1 MVTHVFS
8 LVLALI
14 TSCFIKQLD
23 SFETRPILKFK
34 VNSAYSELSRFRLSP
49 SAALTN
55 PNEEPCKVST
65 SQVYDSWRAACAA
78 IFVATVILPMAINVP
93 YASAGAP
100 VTSASTSDTLLQRM
114 PLQIEDALE
123 KYARSTSQANTPL
136 DVTNILRDRFTVLR
150 SDVTGEKIGQLRVGD
165 SLVNRLRAVD
175 IELDN
180 IQEDIF
186 KEPADWDV
194 IAVYPKVLRAYST
207 LFTAYTDRAFP
218 SDNPVDTALRYAL
231 RYEVGAFYGGV
242 QDFEQAI
249 AKKSARQAQR
259 SFARMSLAYDH
270 YLKAGDLYLEYDE
283 VDFENTEI
291 AYRNPEYAELSKTKL
306 NYVAPSLEAPGL
318 QDDIVLLKGPDKGRK
333 GTVLWISKGGT
344 LQSASVVIRLEA
356 KGVGKHRE
364 VNSYPYSLVAK
375 TTPPEVQFI
384 DALSAAYVASAVSS
398 GIMFPVDT
406 YKTRI
411 QSGKRG
417 IPQAVEGGIF
427 KLWSGVQFFILD
439 ANDAVYVAAYGL
451 IKPALLSPIDPT
463 NVIAVF
469 AVLTLAGALGD
480 AVGSVFRVPCE
491 IVCKQVQTGRL
502 TAAQGSVVLL
512 ETIRDAIA
520 GNSAKTVDG
529 SVGASVR
536 RVVALSWIAVLC
548 RDMPFA
554 GLQIAFFDVYRSL
567 FSFLDEAGWSTFSQ
581 RAVWGAFA
589 GATAGFL
596 TTPFDLL
603 TTQVMLEAESAEKR
617 IETVKADLD
626 YSAKRPRVA
635 ASPGRERDR
644 SRTRVAAMTRSQGEG
659 EMDTFSE
666 IMAEDAFSDSMAG
679 IEEQL
684 ELFTKSTYFPTPIA
698 PEKAKPKTGLV
709 TEVFTLFAQ
718 TFADLL
724 SRGGPGALFTGAIPR
739 LLFFAPASMIFFAT
753 YETFFDLI
761 TAARIPS

>member
-1 MVTHVFS
+1 MRVFLKS
-8 LVLALI
+8 LIILVY
-14 TSCFIKQLD
+14 FKHLD
-23 SFETRPILKFK
+23 SFATHGLSKYSKLQSQIKSAPYIASCSSRNHCILFDASDKI
-34 VNSAYSELSRFRLSP
+34 STDAS
-49 SAALTN
+49 TIT
-55 PNEEPCKVST
+55 ST
-65 SQVYDSWRAACAA
+65 SWRTACAA
-78 IFVATVILPMAINVP
+78 ILATALFLPMMVSVPDALANAPSSSAAI
-93 YASAGAP
+93 
-100 VTSASTSDTLLQRM
+100 SDTLLQRM
-114 PLQIEDALE
+114 PSQIEEVLE
-123 KYARSTSQANTPL
+123 KYTLSTTQANTPT
-136 DVTNILRDRFTVLR
+136 DVTNILRDRFNVLR

-165 SLVNRLRAVD
+165 SLVNRLRSVD

-194 IAVYPKVLRAYST
+194 IAVYPKVLRAYSS

-218 SDNPVDTALRYAL
+218 SETAVDKALRYAL

-242 QDFEQAI
+242 QEFEQAV
-249 AKKSARQAQR
+249 AKKSARQSQR

-291 AYRNPEYAELSKTKL
+291 AYRNPVYAELSKMKL
-306 NYVAPSLEAPGL
+306 NYVAPSLDAPGL
-318 QDDIVLLKGPDKGRK
+318 QDEIILLKGPDKGRK
-333 GTVLWISKGGT
+333 GTVLWISKGET
-344 LQSASVVIRLEA
+344 LQSASAVIRLEA
-356 KGVGKHRE
+356 KGIGKHRE

-375 TTPPEVQFI
+375 TTPPEVQFF
-384 DALSAAYVASAVSS
+384 DALCAAYLASAVSS
-398 GIMFPVDT
+398 GIMFPVDS

-439 ANDAVYVAAYGL
+439 ANDAVYVASYGL

-469 AVLTLAGALGD
+469 IVLTLAGALGD

-502 TAAQGSVVLL
+502 SSAEGSKVLL
-512 ETIRDAIA
+512 ETIRDAIM
-520 GNSAKTVDG
+520 GNSAKTADG
-529 SVGASVR
+529 SVGSSVR

-554 GLQIAFFDVYRSL
+554 GLQIALFDVYRTL
-567 FSFLDEAGWSTFSQ
+567 FSFLDEAGWSMFSQ
-581 RAVWGAFA
+581 RALWGALA
-589 GATAGFL
+589 GGTAGFL

-603 TTQVMLEAESAEKR
+603 TTQVMLAAESAEKR

-626 YSAKRPRVA
+626 YSSKRPRVG
-635 ASPGRERDR
+635 ASTHKDRADGGRR
-644 SRTRVAAMTRSQGEG
+644 RVVAVQAQSITQEG
-659 EMDTFSE
+659 QEV
-666 IMAEDAFSDSMAG
+666 DAFSDSMAD
-679 IEEQL
+679 IETQL
-684 ELFTKSTYFPTPIA
+684 ELFAKSTYSPTPIE
-698 PEKAKPKTGLV
+698 PPPVKSKTGLIS
-709 TEVFTLFAQ
+709 EVYSLFAQ

-753 YETFFDLI
+753 YETFFDFI
-761 TAARIPS
+761 VAARTSS

>member
-1 MVTHVFS
+1 MIISPTLLIVSCLFS
-8 LVLALI
+8 
-14 TSCFIKQLD
+14 
-23 SFETRPILKFK
+23 
-34 VNSAYSELSRFRLSP
+34 VNSFHNYGRQPSLRIRNDAFLLKLTEGNDDNHITCKEEKKNKGFISASP
-49 SAALTN
+49 WQITAAAITAAALCI
-55 PNEEPCKVST
+55 P
-65 SQVYDSWRAACAA
+65 Q
-78 IFVATVILPMAINVP
+78 LINVH
-93 YASAGAP
+93 SAGATTATATA
-100 VTSASTSDTLLQRM
+100 TSVKVLLVKPMQT
-114 PLQIEDALE
+114 DAFSKPKRTIPE
-123 KYARSTSQANTPL
+123 VQEAVIPL
-136 DVTNILRDRFTVLR
+136 DVTRILKDRFTVLR
-150 SDVTGEKIGQLRVGD
+150 ADVTGEKIGQLRVGD

-175 IELDN
+175 AELDN

-218 SDNPVDTALRYAL
+218 SDGAVDKALRYAL
-231 RYEVGAFYGGV
+231 RYEVGAFYSGV
-242 QDFEQAI
+242 QDFEGAI
-249 AKKSARQAQR
+249 GKKSARQTQR
-259 SFARMSLAYDH
+259 AFAKMSLAYDH

-283 VDFENTEI
+283 VDIENTEA
-291 AYRNPEYAELSKTKL
+291 AYGNEVYAELAKSKL

-318 QDDIVLLKGPDKGRK
+318 QDEIVLLKGPDKGRK
-333 GTVLWISKGGT
+333 GTVLWISKGER
-344 LQSASVVIRLEA
+344 LQGASAVIKLEA
-356 KGVGKHRE
+356 KNVGKHRE

-384 DALSAAYVASAVSS
+384 DALCAAYIASAVSS

-417 IPQAVEGGIF
+417 IPLAMEGGIF
-427 KLWSGVQFFILD
+427 RLWSGVQFFILD
-439 ANDAVYVAAYGL
+439 ANDAVYVASYGL
-451 IKPALLSPIDPT
+451 IKPALLGLVDPT

-469 AVLTLAGALGD
+469 IVLNLAGALGD
-480 AVGSVFRVPCE
+480 AVGSIFRVPCE

-502 TAAQGSVVLL
+502 SSAQGSIVLL
-512 ETIRDAIA
+512 ETVIDAVR
-520 GNSAKTVDG
+520 GNNVKTVDG

-554 GLQIAFFDVYRSL
+554 GLQIALFDVYRSL

-603 TTQVMLEAESAEKR
+603 TTQVMLAAESAEKN
-617 IETVKADLD
+617 IETVKADLMNVN
-626 YSAKRPRVA
+626 KRPKIQT
-635 ASPGRERDR
+635 SIKNIGKI
-644 SRTRVAAMTRSQGEG
+644 SNNNNINNNIYGEG
-659 EMDTFSE
+659 KNRKIVETAMQSIEREE
-666 IMAEDAFSDSMAG
+666 IDAFSDSMAD

-684 ELFTKSTYFPTPIA
+684 ELYNRSTYTPSNVTIA
-698 PEKAKPKTGLV
+698 NDKSKGLLS
-709 TEVFTLFAQ
+709 EVFTLFAQ
-718 TFADLL
+718 TFSDLID
-724 SRGGPGALFTGAIPR
+724 RGGPGSLFIGAIPR

-761 TAARIPS
+761 TAARIP

>member
-1 MVTHVFS
+1 MTGFTMQMLLLTALSCSHV
-8 LVLALI
+8 
-14 TSCFIKQLD
+14 LD
-23 SFETRPILKFK
+23 SFKVGPGGRVHYYKANLHRLHGFDQRPFDPQMKLNDEDTDK
-34 VNSAYSELSRFRLSP
+34 P
-49 SAALTN
+49 SHIPTWR
-55 PNEEPCKVST
+55 T
-65 SQVYDSWRAACAA
+65 SCAA
-78 IFVATVILPMAINVP
+78 IFAATLLFPMMVNANYLTP
-93 YASAGAP
+93 SAASSE
-100 VTSASTSDTLLQRM
+100 TMLQRM
-114 PLQIEDALE
+114 PVQIEEALE
-123 KYARSTSQANTPL
+123 KYTRSTTQANIPL

-150 SDVTGEKIGQLRVGD
+150 ADVTGEKVGQLRVGD

-175 IELDN
+175 TELDN

-218 SDNPVDTALRYAL
+218 SDTAVDKALRYAL

-242 QDFEQAI
+242 QEFEQAL

-283 VDFENTEI
+283 VDFENTEA
-291 AYRNPEYAELSKTKL
+291 AYRNPVYAELAKTKL

-318 QDDIVLLKGPDKGRK
+318 QDEIILLKGPDKGRK
-333 GTVLWISKGGT
+333 GTVLWISKGET
-344 LQSASVVIRLEA
+344 LQSASVVIKLEA

-384 DALSAAYVASAVSS
+384 DALCAAYIASAVSS

-417 IPQAVEGGIF
+417 IPQAIEGGIF
-427 KLWSGVQFFILD
+427 RLWSGVQFFILD

-451 IKPALLSPIDPT
+451 IKPALLSPIDTT

-502 TAAQGSVVLL
+502 TSAQGSVLL
-512 ETIRDAIA
+512 WETIRDAIA
-520 GNSAKTVDG
+520 GNSAKTADG

-603 TTQVMLEAESAEKR
+603 TTQVMLAAESAEKR

-626 YSAKRPRVA
+626 YNLKRPRVA
-635 ASPGRERDR
+635 AATSEERDR
-644 SRTRVAAMTRSQGEG
+644 DRDRDSSGSRRRVMALQAQSMSPSQTEI
-659 EMDTFSE
+659 EM
-666 IMAEDAFSDSMAG
+666 DAFSDSMAD

-684 ELFTKSTYFPTPIA
+684 ELFTKSTYFPTPVA
-698 PEKAKPKTGLV
+698 PGEEKTSKGLAS
-709 TEVFTLFAQ
+709 EVFTLFVR

-724 SRGGPGALFTGAIPR
+724 NRGGLGALFTGAVPR

>member
-1 MVTHVFS
+1 MKIRNDAIFLKLLESNDDIESIPKEEVTKNNRFIS
-8 LVLALI
+8 SSPWQI
-14 TSCFIKQLD
+14 TAATI
-23 SFETRPILKFK
+23 
-34 VNSAYSELSRFRLSP
+34 
-49 SAALTN
+49 SAAAICFHVMAAAAATTPTTTTTTTTTTTKVLQLK
-55 PNEEPCKVST
+55 PMQAEPFSKPKRIISEA
-65 SQVYDSWRAACAA
+65 QEA
-78 IFVATVILPMAINVP
+78 VI
-93 YASAGAP
+93 
-100 VTSASTSDTLLQRM
+100 
-114 PLQIEDALE
+114 
-123 KYARSTSQANTPL
+123 PL
-136 DVTNILRDRFTVLR
+136 DVTKILKDRFTVLR
-150 SDVTGEKIGQLRVGD
+150 ADVTGEKIGQLRVGD

-175 IELDN
+175 TELDD

-218 SDNPVDTALRYAL
+218 SDGAVDKALRYAL
-231 RYEVGAFYGGV
+231 RYEVGAFYSGV
-242 QDFEQAI
+242 QDFEGAVG
-249 AKKSARQAQR
+249 KKSARQTQR
-259 SFARMSLAYDH
+259 AFAKMSLAYDR

-283 VDFENTEI
+283 VDVENTEA
-291 AYRNPEYAELSKTKL
+291 AYGNEVYAELAKSKL

-318 QDDIVLLKGPDKGRK
+318 QDEIVLLKGPDKGRK
-333 GTVLWISKGGT
+333 GTVLWISKGER
-344 LQSASVVIRLEA
+344 LQAASAVIKLEA
-356 KGVGKHRE
+356 KSVNRHRE

-375 TTPPEVQFI
+375 TTPPEVQFV
-384 DALSAAYVASAVSS
+384 DALCAAYIASAVSS

-411 QSGKRG
+411 QSGRRG
-417 IPQAVEGGIF
+417 IPLAIEGGIF

-451 IKPALLSPIDPT
+451 IKPALLGPIDPT
-463 NVIAVF
+463 NVVAVF

-502 TAAQGSVVLL
+502 TSAQGSVVLL
-512 ETIRDAIA
+512 ETVIDAVR
-520 GNSAKTVDG
+520 GNNAKTADG

-603 TTQVMLEAESAEKR
+603 TTQVMLAAESAEENV
-617 IETVKADLD
+617 ETVKADLLNQN
-626 YSAKRPRVA
+626 KRPRVQ
-635 ASPGRERDR
+635 SSMKSGRGSVGSGSGISNSYGDSRNRKIVETAMQSVER
-644 SRTRVAAMTRSQGEG
+644 E
-659 EMDTFSE
+659 EL
-666 IMAEDAFSDSMAG
+666 DAFSDSMAD

-684 ELFTKSTYFPTPIA
+684 ELYQKSTYTPSNSGI
-698 PEKAKPKTGLV
+698 PNHKSKGLV
-709 TEVFTLFAQ
+709 SEVYNLFAQ
-718 TFADLL
+718 TFSDLL
-724 SRGGPGALFTGAIPR
+724 DTGGPGALFTGAIPR

-761 TAARIPS
+761 TAARVP